1 MMNSY
6 SWCVEAVPA
15 LRYPAGLSPETTNPP
30 SPLSSDLT
38 LRHPFPSFFKAIAMS
53 IADAQ
58 AAAAAA
64 ASGGDGEVAVVGSKP
79 AELCVPRV
87 RVRRA
92 CPRERDRARTG

>member
-6 SWCVEAVPA
+6 RWCVEAVPA

-30 SPLSSDLT
+30 SPLRSNTSAPLP
-38 LRHPFPSFFKAIAMS
+38 LLLQAIAMS

-64 ASGGDGEVAVVGSKP
+64 ALS
-79 AELCVPRV
+79 LIHI
-87 RVRRA
+87 
-92 CPRERDRARTG
+92 